1 MNQNYK
7 IPNRIKNLCTKEF
20 LILFK
25 QELINKFKY
34 LTEDSSYWS
43 DYCYVTSTYGFQEAL
58 ENACVK
64 HPYSHMGKGIM
75 NYVETLDWYDY
86 DIFCDDLVM
95 LMVKCGVI
103 EKGFLDEDDES

>member
-7 IPNRIKNLCTKEF
+7 IPNRIKNLCTEEF
-20 LILFK
+20 LMVFK

-34 LTEDSSYWS
+34 LTEDSTYWS
-43 DYCYVTSTYGFQEAL
+43 DYCYVTSTCGFQEAL

-64 HPYSHMGKGIM
+64 HPYNHMGKGVM
-75 NYVETLDWYDY
+75 NYVKTLDYYDY
-86 DIFCDDLVM
+86 DIFCNDLVM

-103 EKGFLDEDDES
+103 EKGFLDKDDES

>member
-7 IPNRIKNLCTKEF
+7 IPNRIKNLCTEEF
-20 LILFK
+20 LTLFK
-25 QELINKFKY
+25 QELINKFTY
-34 LTEDSSYWS
+34 LTEDSTYWS

-58 ENACVK
+58 ENACER
-64 HPYSHMGKGIM
+64 HPYLHMGKGIM